1 MNKKVNNFLSQ
12 YIKIQGLFQGPT
24 KIKDFV
30 KDLQNSRIFQGL
42 FKDLQISRT
51 FQGPYAPC
59 VCVCGCDVCVK
70 VFVCDIARLG
80 LNAWMRERG
89 SGKVSMRVNW
99 R

>member
-51 FQGPYAPC
+51 FQGPYEPC
-59 VCVCGCDVCVK
+59 KG
-70 VFVCDIARLG
+70 DIDPPLPSNASNLLIRPCNG
-80 LNAWMRERG
+80 LTETCYALEI
-89 SGKVSMRVNW
+89 V
-99 R
+99 